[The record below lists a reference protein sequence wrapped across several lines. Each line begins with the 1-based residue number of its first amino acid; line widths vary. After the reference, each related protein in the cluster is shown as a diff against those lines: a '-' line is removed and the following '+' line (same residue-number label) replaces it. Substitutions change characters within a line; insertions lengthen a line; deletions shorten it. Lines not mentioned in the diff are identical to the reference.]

1 MARKQTTIISLGGS
15 LIAPSQNVD
24 VAFLRRFKKMITDYV
39 AAGDRR
45 VVIICGGGKIN
56 THYNESVKKLAH
68 PSHRDL
74 DWLGIMVTRVNAEF
88 VRIMF
93 GELAHA
99 RVIYNPTEKIRSQ
112 QPIIVGAGWE
122 PGCSTDKDAV
132 LIAMNFGAR
141 TVLNLSNID
150 YVYDKDPNKFSD
162 ARRLV
167 DLSWAELR
175 AIVGNAWSPRIN
187 APFDPIAARL
197 AQAVQLKVV
206 ILNGR
211 KLSNVKR
218 FLAGQSYRG
227 TTIMSGH
234 NGTPRP

>member
-1 MARKQTTIISLGGS
+1 MAHKKTTIVSLGGS

-39 AAGDRR
+39 TAGDQR

-56 THYNESVKKLAH
+56 THYNESVKKLAR

-74 DWLGIMVTRVNAEF
+74 DWLGIMVTRANAEM
-88 VRIMF
+88 VRVMF
-93 GELAHA
+93 GDLAHE
-99 RVIYNPTEKIRSQ
+99 RVIYNPSEKIRATK
-112 QPIIVGAGWE
+112 PIIVGAGWE

-132 LIAMNFGAR
+132 LIALNFGAR

-150 YVYDKDPNKFSD
+150 YVYDKDPHKFSD

-167 DLSWAELR
+167 DLTWSELR
-175 AIVGNAWSPRIN
+175 AIVGNTWSPRIN

-197 AQAVQLKVV
+197 AQKERLKVV

-211 KLSNVKR
+211 KLANVKR
-218 FLAGQSYRG
+218 FLDGKSYSG
-227 TTIMSGH
+227 TTISGK
-234 NGTPRP
+234 